1 MDLMLRERI
10 SAASS
15 RPTRSLASGGTV
27 AVLGS
32 LASTESAQY
41 TYDALEQRVE
51 KTGGSGPGEFIYFNG
66 VPIAVLSGGSWTDLI
81 WAGKSMIA
89 EIPDS
94 TEGAEPVYRLL
105 DNEGSLVG
113 LADSSGTM
121 TGPVV
126 YAPYGQVMSNSI
138 TDSFGYAGLYQDTEY
153 GGDHAGYRSLS
164 TEQIRWLSPDPYN
177 GSYNLMDPQSLNRYS
192 YVSNNPLALVDPT
205 GEAGAGVATGIGG
218 NVCLG
223 YTFDNVNP
231 CNPVPSAVSLWL
243 FGPKNYVPYLSF
255 ITTFACGFASSSD
268 AKSTFCGQ
276 SGLTGLFSKD
286 HPDLATGINDAV
298 AATQLADSLALSA
311 AADAANES
319 SFTYLMSCVS
329 GPSNP
334 VCDVA
339 IALIVYSAINDIIS
353 FIEDFFGEP
362 RFSGSLLPRPSGLG
376 GLGAA
381 PIGLPNQN
389 LSVPSLLGQAPRS
402 VVPSPEPL
410 FSLTKK

>member
-10 SAASS
+10 SVASS

-81 WAGKSMIA
+81 WAGKSMIGEVDGTESA
-89 EIPDS
+89 LPD
-94 TEGAEPVYRLL
+94 YRLL

-113 LADSSGTM
+113 LVDSSGTM

-153 GGDHAGYRSLS
+153 EGDHAWYRKLS

-192 YVSNNPLALVDPT
+192 YVTNNPLALVDPT

-218 NVCLG
+218 IFCLG
-223 YTFDNVNP
+223 YTFHSINP

-243 FGPKNYVPYLSF
+243 SGSKYYVPYISF

-311 AADAANES
+311 AADAAHES
-319 SFTYLMSCVS
+319 AFAYLANCVS

-353 FIEDFFGEP
+353 FIEDFFGQP
-362 RFSGSLLPRPSGLG
+362 RFSGSLLPRPSDLG

-381 PIGLPNQN
+381 PIGIPNQN
-389 LSVPSLLGQAPRS
+389 LSVPSLLGQTPRS

-410 FSLTKK
+410 FPLKMK